1 MRQLQ
6 RNFQEEN
13 KWVSHVSNLRHKEY
27 YYFIFKMS
35 RRLIT
40 DIAFNKENTFL
51 KEALSLEMMEKRNK
65 REQEKRNFTFKAQS

>member
-6 RNFQEEN
+6 RKIQEEN
-13 KWVSHVSNLRHKEY
+13 KRVSHTSNLRHKEY

-40 DIAFNKENTFL
+40 DIAFNKENTF
-51 KEALSLEMMEKRNK
+51 
-65 REQEKRNFTFKAQS
+65 